1 MQVDRKVLEQ
11 ALEAL
16 EFMADEWGFT
26 QKANRPERW
35 QAISALQAVLSQP
48 EDKSQAAFEHWVET
62 VEATQKPEQP
72 IIKPEIKVDKPW
84 HGLTDAERDYFK
96 ACGFVGV
103 SRIEEVLRAK
113 NSTLACI
120 PAVPPG

>member
-35 QAISALQAVLSQP
+35 QAISALQAAL
-48 EDKSQAAFEHWVET
+48 
-62 VEATQKPEQP
+62 QP
-72 IIKPEIKVDKPW
+72 ITQSKIKEDIW
-84 HGLTDAERDYFK
+84 HGLTDEERDYFK

-103 SRIEEVLRAK
+103 SRVEEVLRAK

>member
-35 QAISALQAVLSQP
+35 QAISALQAAL
-48 EDKSQAAFEHWVET
+48 
-62 VEATQKPEQP
+62 QP
-72 IIKPEIKVDKPW
+72 IIEPEIKEDSW
-84 HGLTDAERDYFK
+84 HGLTDEERDYFK

-103 SRIEEVLRAK
+103 SRVEEVLRAK

-120 PAVPPG
+120 PAVPPGLKI